1 MKILFLHGWQSVVG
15 GVKPSYLA
23 ERGCQVINPALDDD
37 DFDLAL
43 KTAQSAYN
51 QDRPTVIVGSS
62 RGGAVAMN
70 INSGSTPLVLLCPAW
85 KHWGYAKTVKANCLI
100 LHSRNDEVISF
111 DDSQELI
118 TNSGLTSDAL
128 IEVGSDHRLAD
139 PVALEAMLQAC
150 HRWADLEQ

>member
-1 MKILFLHGWQSVVG
+1 
-15 GVKPSYLA
+15 
-23 ERGCQVINPALDDD
+23 VINPALDDD

>member
-1 MKILFLHGWQSVVG
+1 
-15 GVKPSYLA
+15 
-23 ERGCQVINPALDDD
+23 
-37 DFDLAL
+37 
-43 KTAQSAYN
+43 
-51 QDRPTVIVGSS
+51 
-62 RGGAVAMN
+62 MN